1 MKKYRITLKPVDS
14 YFFGGEVTFGNG
26 TTQNYLVR
34 SNLLPQASALLGLV
48 RYEVLRQNHL
58 LSYDPEDADK
68 LDKVMKLIGNDG
80 GFTLEDSNRT
90 YGVIESISPLFLYHA
105 GNDAYYTVERADSKA
120 KMTRSSD
127 EDKCTDSAIPASP
140 KVISVT
146 PDRRFICSY
155 TPDDVVSEGTQK
167 QSIPVMDAPEFTEKN
182 YDYHSHWCDKDGN
195 RLCVKGEIFS
205 VNEQIGIKKNGK
217 ERNEENAFFKQEL
230 VTLHPDLSMA
240 FTVNMSQDHP
250 LEEGS
255 RWVFLGGN
263 RSMFLMNIE
272 SIDSEFDFRE
282 YFKPLHADGSLL
294 ALSDA
299 FIPDANRNACSFIWG
314 TCQPL
319 RYMENATNKRHGWG
333 KPTKSHVLYHL
344 QQRGSVIYASEEELE
359 QLKKLSYQH
368 LGLNY
373 FV

>member
-1 MKKYRITLKPVDS
+1 MKKYRITLKPVGS

-48 RYEVLRQNHL
+48 RYEVLRQNQL
-58 LSYDPEDADK
+58 LSYDPENADK
-68 LDKVMKLIGNDG
+68 LGKVMKLIGSDG
-80 GFTLEDSNRT
+80 GFTLEDPNRT
-90 YGVIESISPLFLYHA
+90 YGVIESISPVFLYHA

-120 KMTRSSD
+120 KMTRSSEED
-127 EDKCTDSAIPASP
+127 ECTDSAIPASP

-155 TPDDVVSEGTQK
+155 TPDDVMPEDAPIS
-167 QSIPVMDAPEFTEKN
+167 SIPVMDAPEFSEKN
-182 YDYHSHWCDKDGN
+182 YDCKSHWCDKDGN
-195 RLCVKGEIFS
+195 RLRVDGEIFS
-205 VNEQIGIKKNGK
+205 VCEQIGIKKNGR
-217 ERNEENAFFKQEL
+217 EQNEENAFFKQEL
-230 VTLHPDLSMA
+230 VTLHPDLCMA

-263 RSMFLMNIE
+263 RSMFQMDVT
-272 SIDSEFDFRE
+272 SIDSQFDFCK
-282 YFKPLHADGSLL
+282 YFELLHADGSLL
-294 ALSDA
+294 ALGDA

-314 TCQPL
+314 ICQPL

-333 KPTKSHVLYHL
+333 KPTKSHMLYHL
-344 QQRGSVIYASEEELE
+344 QQRGSVIYASEEELDK
-359 QLKKLSYQH
+359 LKKLSYRH